1 MVETLD
7 GSDWTNIQ
15 TIQES
20 SGVYIYKFTKNGRP
34 IWVAWNDNTN
44 SQTISLDVGTIN
56 TVNVVEA
63 IPQYA
68 SGSEVTNYNSAFNTE
83 LKTAQSG
90 KITVTL
96 SDAPVFVGETL

>member
-56 TVNVVEA
+56 AVNVVEA
-63 IPQYA
+63 IPKYA

-96 SDAPVFVGETL
+96 SDAPVFVSETL